1 MAKRKKKLT
10 VSETLRKA
18 IEDNWA
24 NGVTSYRIAKNSGI
38 DQGTIDRF
46 VSGERPNIR
55 IDTVDRLAESLGLEL
70 KSKK

>member
-1 MAKRKKKLT
+1 MAKRKKKPT
-10 VSETLRKA
+10 VSETLRQA

-46 VSGERPNIR
+46 VFGERPNIR
-55 IDTVDRLAESLGLEL
+55 IDTVNRLCEALGLEL
-70 KSKK
+70 KPKT

>member
-10 VSETLRKA
+10 VSETLRKT
-18 IEDNWA
+18 IEDNWKT
-24 NGVTSYRIAKNSGI
+24 GVTSYRIAKNSDI

-55 IDTVDRLAESLGLEL
+55 IDTVDRLCEALGLEL
-70 KSKK
+70 KPKK